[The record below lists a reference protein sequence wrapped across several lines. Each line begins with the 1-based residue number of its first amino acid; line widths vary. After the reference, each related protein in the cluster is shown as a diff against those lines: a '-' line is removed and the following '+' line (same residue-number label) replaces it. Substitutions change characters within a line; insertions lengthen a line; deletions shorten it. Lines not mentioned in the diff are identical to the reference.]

1 MEELIRT
8 KVSCFEL
15 KDSLTLSQVQQLKDE
30 GKLEEILVPIDE
42 MFSDYEAVMLEEQ
55 ATAIKVNKP
64 VVKEEPKTTNKKKM
78 TYSERL
84 ELQNIDQEIART
96 EAEIK
101 MLGLEINGCGS
112 DFVKLNELTK
122 KQEEA
127 QTRLDALVDRWAYL
141 SELAEQKD

>member
-1 MEELIRT
+1 
-8 KVSCFEL
+8 
-15 KDSLTLSQVQQLKDE
+15 
-30 GKLEEILVPIDE
+30 
-42 MFSDYEAVMLEEQ
+42 
-55 ATAIKVNKP
+55 
-64 VVKEEPKTTNKKKM
+64 M

-141 SELAEQKD
+141 SELAEQED

>member
-1 MEELIRT
+1 
-8 KVSCFEL
+8 
-15 KDSLTLSQVQQLKDE
+15 
-30 GKLEEILVPIDE
+30 
-42 MFSDYEAVMLEEQ
+42 
-55 ATAIKVNKP
+55 
-64 VVKEEPKTTNKKKM
+64 M

-101 MLGLEINGCGS
+101 MFGLEINGCGS

-127 QTRLDALVDRWAYL
+127 QARLDQLVDRWAYL
-141 SELAEQKD
+141 SELAEQEE